1 MKSDYC
7 TSLFKDWISGQ
18 FEPITS
24 SFAFLLSSAKKR
36 ESDLAAAL
44 SRASGLETQLNKSEA
59 ALSTALSQNA
69 TLTSDLA
76 DVNSQL
82 AKVCTSSAFG
92 IEIERVRVLFLSCWV
107 LSRTLQFNK
116 F

>member
-7 TSLFKDWISGQ
+7 LSLFKAWVSGQ
-18 FEPITS
+18 FELITP

-82 AKVCTSSAFG
+82 AKVCISSAFS
-92 IEIERVRVLFLSCWV
+92 IKIERVRVLFLGLGIV
-107 LSRTLQFNK
+107 KNLTIQ
-116 F
+116 